1 MTDNTTNPTQT
12 LWPPK
17 RELFGVNVSRAA
29 YDDAEEAV
37 IAAATRHESAVVTH
51 LPVHGLVLGATNAT
65 YRQRVNAFD
74 LIAADGQPVRWAM
87 NLFHKAGLSDR
98 LYGPELMLRLCDRA
112 ARDGVSVYLYGS
124 TPEVLERLRERLLEH
139 SPRLQVVGC
148 EAPPFRALTPEEDE
162 AVVQRI
168 NDSGA
173 GLVFLGLG
181 LPKQD
186 HFAFEHKGR
195 IKAVQLCVGA
205 AFDFHAGNKRMAPSW
220 MQKRGLEWAF
230 RLTQE
235 PGRLWRR
242 YLTTNVLFLALVGWR
257 MVRGR

>member
-1 MTDNTTNPTQT
+1 MTETMTQT
-12 LWPPK
+12 SWPPK
-17 RELFGVNVSRAA
+17 RDLFGVNVSRAM
-29 YDDAEEAV
+29 YDDAEQAV
-37 IAAATRHESAVVTH
+37 MAAAHRREPAVVTH
-51 LPVHGLVLGATNAT
+51 LPVHGLVTAAMNAS

-98 LYGPELMLRLCDRA
+98 LYGPELMLRLCRRA
-112 ARDGVSVYLYGS
+112 AREGISVYLYGS
-124 TPEVLERLRERLLEH
+124 TPPVVERLRERLRVH
-139 SPRLQVVGC
+139 CADLQIVGC
-148 EAPPFRALTPEEDE
+148 EAPPFRPLTPEEDE

-168 NDSGA
+168 NDSRA
-173 GLVFLGLG
+173 GLVFIGLG

-230 RLTQE
+230 RLCQE

-242 YLTTNVLFLALVGWR
+242 YLTTNVLFLGLVGWR